1 MMVAQEKN
9 YICRFTRFCEVL
21 KPRMNGSTGG
31 NKTKEAV
38 GIL

>member
-1 MMVAQEKN
+1 MVAQEKN
-9 YICRFTRFCEVL
+9 YICRFKRFCEIL
-21 KPRMNGSTGG
+21 IQRMHGSTGG

>member
-1 MMVAQEKN
+1 MKVTEEKN
-9 YICRFTRFCEVL
+9 YICRFKRFVEGL
-21 KPRMNGSTGG
+21 KKGMNGSTGG